1 MSYKISLIILKEW
14 LKEKYDEVKLL
25 EDNELYIEL
34 TAQEL
39 LDFTSLYM
47 KKEVYKII
55 DRCEIRGKMGA
66 NDLKKEV
73 RALYD
78 SLSANQK
85 DIKGKYD

>member
-1 MSYKISLIILKEW
+1 
-14 LKEKYDEVKLL
+14 
-25 EDNELYIEL
+25 
-34 TAQEL
+34 
-39 LDFTSLYM
+39 M